1 MNRQVFTNWNK
12 QALIDWIELERV
24 KGTDYRNL
32 ENALRLDYGVLD
44 WWRTGLVNELTP
56 AHLQAIADYRG
67 WSLAKVREWLD
78 IK

>member
-56 AHLQAIADYRG
+56 DHLQAIADYRG

>member
-1 MNRQVFTNWNK
+1 MGRQVFTNWNK

-24 KGTDYRNL
+24 KGTDYRTL

-56 AHLQAIADYRG
+56 GHLQAIAEYRG
-67 WSLAKVREWLD
+67 WSIAKVQEWLD
-78 IK
+78 IR